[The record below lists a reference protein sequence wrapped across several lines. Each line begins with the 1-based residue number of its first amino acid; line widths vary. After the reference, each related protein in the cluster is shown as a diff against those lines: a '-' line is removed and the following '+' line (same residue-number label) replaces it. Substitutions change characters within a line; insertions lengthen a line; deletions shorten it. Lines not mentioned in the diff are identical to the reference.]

1 MFSFLR
7 RKSATT
13 RAQGQANKVKSAA
26 RQMEQPMVAKQQTS
40 AGSEISQRSGQTAG
54 PRMAQFD
61 RSMSWYQKSMERPKV
76 SRATSWY
83 GKQLERQARRSK
95 LVDKL
100 FCGYA
105 TTDIGTICV
114 GTKRFNSAHADD
126 ETSKV
131 GHSRFQEDLDRIR
144 AAKAAAVKTPI
155 SRRIT

>member
-1 MFSFLR
+1 
-7 RKSATT
+7 
-13 RAQGQANKVKSAA
+13 
-26 RQMEQPMVAKQQTS
+26 MEQPMVAKQQTS

-76 SRATSWY
+76 SSN
-83 GKQLERQARRSK
+83 QLVWKAARTAGERSK

-126 ETSKV
+126 ETSKSGPLQV
-131 GHSRFQEDLDRIR
+131 PGRLGSD
-144 AAKAAAVKTPI
+144 KGC
-155 SRRIT
+155 